1 MELAPN
7 DLAAE
12 WKAGKFRPVYYL
24 FGTQSASKADA
35 VLELKALFKPDDFN
49 LREFSGDPNA
59 EHAAI
64 ISEAL
69 TLPVFADKRLV
80 IVRSPNIPAEARAAF
95 AEYLRAP
102 STTTTLVLLCEDP
115 RLDKKDALAGAAA
128 AAGAVCVFSPLSEEE
143 AVARLLAEAKK
154 AGKNLDPAAAAAL
167 ADQAGTDWG
176 ILSGE
181 LEKALLFAGKATE
194 IGMEAVSASM
204 GFRKAT
210 DPWAFERLVS
220 ARDLKACL
228 TYLREAFAHAKP
240 DEVVFRSLAQA
251 RAAYLKQIKAK
262 RMLKTGSSPRE
273 IEIKL
278 RIFYDRD
285 FFERAKRVSEERLR
299 RDLRRLLEVETDL
312 KSKAWLDAK
321 IEFENV
327 VVELCTPTARLHRSV
342 SGGWTS

>member
-1 MELAPN
+1 MELKPN

-12 WKAGKFRPVYYL
+12 WKAGKFRAVYYL
-24 FGTQSASKADA
+24 FGEESAAKADS
-35 VLELKALFKPDDFN
+35 VLKLKALFKPDDFN
-49 LREFSGDPNA
+49 LREFSGDPNS
-59 EHAAI
+59 EHPAI

-69 TLPVFADKRLV
+69 TLPVFADRRLV
-80 IVRSPNIPAEARAAF
+80 IVRSPKIPAEARAAF
-95 AEYLRAP
+95 ADYLRAP
-102 STTTTLVLLCEDP
+102 STTTTLVLLSEDRRP
-115 RLDKKDALAGAAA
+115 DKKDALANAAA
-128 AAGAVCVFSPLSEEE
+128 AAGAVCIFSPLTEEE
-143 AVARLLAEAKK
+143 AVERLLAEAKK
-154 AGKNLDPAAAAAL
+154 AGKNLDPEAAAAL
-167 ADQAGTDWG
+167 AGEAGTDWG

-181 LEKALLFAGKATE
+181 LEKALLFAGKATD

-228 TYLREAFAHAKP
+228 TYLREAFADAKP

-251 RAAYLKQIKAK
+251 RAAYLKQLKAK
-262 RMLKTGSSPRE
+262 RMLKAGTSTRD
-273 IEIKL
+273 IEMKL

-285 FFERAKRVSEERLR
+285 FFARAQRVSEERLR

-321 IEFENV
+321 IELECV
-327 VVELCTPTARLHRSV
+327 VVELCTPTARL
-342 SGGWTS
+342 

>member
-1 MELAPN
+1 MELKPD

-24 FGTQSASKADA
+24 FGEESASKADA
-35 VLELKALFKPDDFN
+35 VLKLKALFKPDDFN
-49 LREFSGDPNA
+49 LREFAGDPNS
-59 EHAAI
+59 EHPAI
-64 ISEAL
+64 VSEAL

-80 IVRSPNIPAEARAAF
+80 IVRSPKIPAEARAAF

-102 STTTTLVLLCEDP
+102 STTTTLVLLSEDRRP
-115 RLDKKDALAGAAA
+115 DKKDALANAAA
-128 AAGAVCVFSPLSEEE
+128 AAGAVCVFSPLTEDE
-143 AVARLLAEAKK
+143 AVERLLAEAKK
-154 AGKNLDPAAAAAL
+154 AGKKLDPAAAAAL
-167 ADQAGTDWG
+167 TEQAGTDWG

-181 LEKALLFAGKATE
+181 LEKAILFAAQTDS
-194 IGMEAVSASM
+194 IGLEAVSASM

-228 TYLREAFAHAKP
+228 TYLRDAFADAKP

-251 RAAYLKQIKAK
+251 RAAYLKQLKAK
-262 RMLKTGSSPRE
+262 RMLKAGMAPRD
-273 IEIKL
+273 IEMKL

-285 FFERAKRVSEERLR
+285 FFPRAQRVTEERLR

-321 IEFENV
+321 IEFQGV
-327 VVELCTPTARLHRSV
+327 VVELCTPTARL
-342 SGGWTS
+342 

>member
-1 MELAPN
+1 MELRPN

-24 FGTQSASKADA
+24 FGTESASKADA
-35 VLELKALFKPDDFN
+35 VLKLKALFKPDDFN

-69 TLPVFADKRLV
+69 TLPVFADRRLV
-80 IVRSPNIPAEARAAF
+80 IVRSPKIPAEARAAL
-95 AEYLRAP
+95 AEYLSAP
-102 STTTTLVLLCEDP
+102 SPTTTLVLLSVDNKP
-115 RLDKKDALAGAAA
+115 DKKDALANAAA
-128 AAGAVCVFSPLSEEE
+128 SAGAVCVFAPLTEED
-143 AVARLLAEAKK
+143 AVERLLAEAKK
-154 AGKNLDPAAAAAL
+154 AGKNMDPAAAAAL
-167 ADQAGTDWG
+167 TDQAGTDWG

-181 LEKALLFAGKATE
+181 LEKAILFAGKSTE
-194 IGMEAVSASM
+194 IGLEAVSASM

-228 TYLREAFAHAKP
+228 TYLREAFADAKP

-251 RAAYLKQIKAK
+251 RAAYLKQLKAK
-262 RMLKTGSSPRE
+262 RMLKAGTSQRE
-273 IEIKL
+273 IEMKL

-285 FFERAKRVSEERLR
+285 FFARAQRVSEERLR

-321 IEFENV
+321 IEFEGI
-327 VVELCTPTARLHRSV
+327 VVELCTPTARLV
-342 SGGWTS
+342 S

>member
-1 MELAPN
+1 MELRPD

-24 FGTQSASKADA
+24 FGEESASKADA
-35 VLELKALFKPDDFN
+35 VLKLKALFKPDDFN
-49 LREFSGDPNA
+49 LREFSGDPNS
-59 EHAAI
+59 EHPAI
-64 ISEAL
+64 IGEAL

-80 IVRSPNIPAEARAAF
+80 IVRSPKIPAEARAAF

-102 STTTTLVLLCEDP
+102 STTTTLVLLSEDRRP
-115 RLDKKDALAGAAA
+115 DKKDALAASAAQ
-128 AAGAVCVFSPLSEEE
+128 AGAICVFSPLTEEE
-143 AVARLLAEAKK
+143 AVGRLMAEAKK
-154 AGKNLDPAAAAAL
+154 AGKNLDPDAAAAL

-181 LEKALLFAGKATE
+181 LEKALLFAGKSTQV
-194 IGMEAVSASM
+194 GMEAVSASM

-210 DPWAFERLVS
+210 DPWAFERLIS

-228 TYLREAFAHAKP
+228 SYLREAFADAKP

-251 RAAYLKQIKAK
+251 RAAYLKQLKAK
-262 RMLKTGSSPRE
+262 RMLKAGSPARE
-273 IEIKL
+273 IETKL

-285 FFERAKRVSEERLR
+285 FFARAQRVSEERLR

-312 KSKAWLDAK
+312 KSKSWLDAK
-321 IEFENV
+321 IEFEGV
-327 VVELCTPTARLHRSV
+327 VVELCTPRQ
-342 SGGWTS
+342 

>member
-1 MELAPN
+1 MELKPN

-24 FGTQSASKADA
+24 FGEESASKADA
-35 VLELKALFKPDDFN
+35 VLKLKALFKPDDFN
-49 LREFSGDPNA
+49 LCEFSGDPNS
-59 EHAAI
+59 EHPTI

-80 IVRSPNIPAEARAAF
+80 IVRNPKIPAEARAAF
-95 AEYLRAP
+95 TEYLRSP
-102 STTTTLVLLCEDP
+102 SPTTTLVLLSEDRRP
-115 RLDKKDALAGAAA
+115 DKKDALAAAVA
-128 AAGAVCVFSPLSEEE
+128 EKGAVCVFSPLTEEE
-143 AVARLLAEAKK
+143 AVERLLAEAKK
-154 AGKNLDPAAAAAL
+154 AGKNLDPDAAAAL
-167 ADQAGTDWG
+167 TEQAGTDWG

-181 LEKALLFAGKATE
+181 LEKALLFAGKATD

-220 ARDLKACL
+220 SRDLKACL
-228 TYLREAFAHAKP
+228 SYLREAFADAKP
-240 DEVVFRSLAQA
+240 DEIVFRSLAQA
-251 RAAYLKQIKAK
+251 RAAYLKQLKAK
-262 RMLKTGSSPRE
+262 RMLAAGLAPRD
-273 IEIKL
+273 IEMKL

-285 FFERAKRVSEERLR
+285 FFQRAQRVTEQRLR

-321 IEFENV
+321 VEFESV
-327 VVELCTPTARLHRSV
+327 VVELCTPTAKL
-342 SGGWTS
+342 

>member
-1 MELAPN
+1 MELKPN

-24 FGTQSASKADA
+24 FGEESASKADA
-35 VLELKALFKPDDFN
+35 VLKLKALFKADDFN
-49 LREFSGDPNA
+49 LCEFSGDPNSEYA
-59 EHAAI
+59 TI

-80 IVRSPNIPAEARAAF
+80 IVRNPKIPAEARAAL
-95 AEYLRAP
+95 ADYLRAP
-102 STTTTLVLLCEDP
+102 STTTTLVLLSEDRRP
-115 RLDKKDALAGAAA
+115 DKKDALANAAA
-128 AAGAVCVFSPLSEEE
+128 AAGAVCAFSPLTEEE
-143 AVARLLAEAKK
+143 AIERLLAEAKK

-167 ADQAGTDWG
+167 TEQAGTDWG

-181 LEKALLFAGKATE
+181 LEKAVLFAGKATD
-194 IGMEAVSASM
+194 IGLEAVSATM
-204 GFRKAT
+204 GFSKAT

-228 TYLREAFAHAKP
+228 SYLHDAFADAKP
-240 DEVVFRSLAQA
+240 DEVVFRSLSQA
-251 RAAYLKQIKAK
+251 RAAYLKQLKAK
-262 RMLKTGSSPRE
+262 RMLKAGLNTRD
-273 IEIKL
+273 IEMKL

-285 FFERAKRVSEERLR
+285 FFQRAQRVTEERLR

-321 IEFENV
+321 IEFEGV
-327 VVELCTPTARLHRSV
+327 VVELCTSTARL
-342 SGGWTS
+342 